1 MRINRRFLYVGVFL
15 IAIGGVL
22 VAADAGGIDSGALA
36 SGLRLWPLAIVA
48 LGIGIVAR
56 RTRFS
61 LHGGLLAA
69 AVPGLVLGGG
79 FALVPRA
86 MDCGTHAAS
95 QNGAAREG
103 MFDGPARISVTTGC
117 GSLVVTTAPGG
128 AWRFDTGIA
137 SGREPIV
144 DASARSL
151 SIDAGGREGWRG
163 LGRGRGT
170 WILTLPTTAVEDLS
184 LVVSA
189 GEGRIGLPG
198 AHIGHLD
205 VTTNAAQTTVD
216 LSGASVASLSGSVNA
231 GMLSVRLP
239 AAADVLGSMV
249 VNAGALEV
257 CVPNELGLRVRHTG
271 ALSGFSVNGLHQK
284 DANWQNS
291 SYASAAH
298 RADLDIEINLGNVKI
313 NPIGGCR

>member
-1 MRINRRFLYVGVFL
+1 MQVNRRFLYVGVFL
-15 IAIGGVL
+15 VAVGGVL
-22 VAADAGGIDSGALA
+22 VAADLGVDSGAIA
-36 SGLRLWPLAIVA
+36 DALRLWPLAIVA

-56 RTRFS
+56 RTAFR
-61 LHGGLLAA
+61 LHAGLLAA
-69 AVPGLVLGGG
+69 AVSGLVLGGG

-86 MDCGTHAAS
+86 MDCGTHGVS
-95 QNGAAREG
+95 QSSAAREG
-103 MFDGPARISVTTGC
+103 VFDGPARISVSAGC
-117 GSLVVTTAPGG
+117 GSLDVTTAPGG
-128 AWRFDTGIA
+128 AWRFDAGRA

-151 SIDAGGREGWRG
+151 SIDAGGREGWQG

-170 WILTLPTTAVEDLS
+170 WSLTLPTTAVEDLS
-184 LVVSA
+184 VSVSA

-198 AHIGHLD
+198 AQIGHLD
-205 VTTNAAQTTVD
+205 VTTSAAQTTVD
-216 LSGASVASLSGSVNA
+216 LSGASVARLSGSVNA
-231 GMLSVRLP
+231 GMLSFRLP
-239 AAADVLGSMV
+239 AAADVLGSMA

-257 CVPNELGLRVRHTG
+257 CVPSELGLRVRHAG

-284 DANWQNS
+284 GTDWQS
-291 SYASAAH
+291 SNYVSAAH